1 LSNANKT
8 RRVQTRT
15 LREEQIAGTFR
26 NFLTSAYLNIFK
38 VSSVSAR
45 SIHVDRI
52 SSTSYIKSRIFLLFV
67 LSSNRIPDVARTSH
81 RMLPTPCGSV

>member
-26 NFLTSAYLNIFK
+26 NFLMSAYLNIFE

-45 SIHVDRI
+45 SIHVDRSI
-52 SSTSYIKSRIFLLFV
+52 SSTSYIKSCISPFRPFFQQDTGCCK
-67 LSSNRIPDVARTSH
+67 NEPSH
-81 RMLPTPCGSV
+81 ATDSV